1 MKKMKLQSV
10 LLMLIFAAFSCNNA
24 PAPEI
29 SKDEPFDSGN
39 PEKTIIVDVR
49 TVEEWNND
57 GHATCTVNYPLDQL
71 GTKVE
76 SLKSFDKVIF
86 VCRSGN
92 RASAAKAMLEQSGFK
107 NVENKGPWQNIDC
120 K

>member
-1 MKKMKLQSV
+1 MRKMKLQSV

-49 TVEEWNND
+49 TVEE
-57 GHATCTVNYPLDQL
+57 
-71 GTKVE
+71 
-76 SLKSFDKVIF
+76 
-86 VCRSGN
+86 
-92 RASAAKAMLEQSGFK
+92 
-107 NVENKGPWQNIDC
+107 
-120 K
+120 